1 MKKIPVIMT
10 IILLFTFF
18 TRAEKF
24 RLGVSSGYYS
34 IQNSIYKE
42 TYGSGN
48 FMYGTFLG
56 YNLTKRLELRGE
68 SGYFK
73 DRGKTGLTKEEM
85 EFSIIPV
92 VAGIRYLIIKIK
104 FLNPYIGAGVD
115 FYFFKE
121 KVRLGDTSD
130 STTGFHIETG
140 SYISLGR
147 RLFIELNFRYVNA
160 KVKPYDET
168 INLGGFRTGIGVG
181 FFF

>member
-1 MKKIPVIMT
+1 MKKILIITAV
-10 IILLFTFF
+10 ILLFTLF
-18 TRAEKF
+18 TRAEKL
-24 RLGVSSGYYS
+24 RLGASSGYYS
-34 IQNSIYKE
+34 VQDSIYKE

-48 FMYGTFLG
+48 FMYGIFIA
-56 YNLTKRLELRGE
+56 YNLTKGLEFRGE
-68 SGYFK
+68 AGYFK
-73 DRGKTGLTKEEM
+73 DSGKTGITKEEM

-104 FLNPYIGAGVD
+104 SLKPYIGVGVD

-147 RLFIELNFRYVNA
+147 RLFIDLNFRYVNA
-160 KVKPYDET
+160 EAKPYDEK

-181 FFF
+181 FSF